1 MKKNFSFFYKLV
13 NKIFFNTPL
22 FTIVYP
28 LAYPSIFSYKN
39 LFINF
44 LFFTKKKKLKKSI
57 NYFYKIFFKFF
68 IDLLKILYSPLI
80 LIIYFSKYRFIQLDH
95 SQIGTLCLH
104 INTMSKF
111 HYLKNHKPIICMPR
125 SVDKFF
131 IIGVFKNLNIIHN
144 TFVNILLL
152 PLIHCDVISC
162 PSYITDYFTNSKL
175 EKIGKN
181 FTTQILKDYEKKI
194 NKNLFELSDEYA
206 NRMNKHFFENFK
218 NIDLEK
224 IIILHARDYD
234 YLATSYLRCADIKNY
249 IPAINYIL
257 EKGYSVIRLTNNKTK
272 NLKIKGKYYELNT
285 DISQNRHLQYYLIS
299 KCKGF
304 IGCSSGAN
312 AIGHIFDVPNLS
324 VNLFY
329 LSTYSIKHNDIFIF
343 KKIKEFDGTYMNYKD
358 LFITRFF
365 ETYGLSLYNL
375 EKAKIKV
382 IENTPDEILEATKEF
397 IYINQD
403 NSIKK
408 FSNLQKNFK
417 DSIPKTSDYSFS
429 EGRVSKYFIEKH
441 SKLF

>member
-1 MKKNFSFFYKLV
+1 MKNNLFFFYTLI

-28 LAYPSIFSYKN
+28 SAYPSIFSYKN
-39 LFINF
+39 LLSNFI
-44 LFFTKKKKLKKSI
+44 FFTKKKKLKASI
-57 NYFYKIFFKFF
+57 NHFYKICFKVF

-104 INTMSKF
+104 INAMSKY
-111 HYLKNHKPIICMPR
+111 HYLKNHKPIICLPS

-131 IIGVFKNLNIIHN
+131 IIGVFKNLKIIDN

-152 PLIHCDVISC
+152 PLIHCDLISC
-162 PSYITDYFTNSKL
+162 PPYITDYFTNSKL
-175 EKIGKN
+175 EKIGNN
-181 FTTQILKDYEKKI
+181 FITQILKDYEKKI
-194 NKNLFELSDEYA
+194 NKNLFELNEEYEDK
-206 NRMNKHFFENFK
+206 MHKYFFENFK

-224 IIILHARDYD
+224 IIILHARDHNYF
-234 YLATSYLRCADIKNY
+234 ATSYIRCADIKNY
-249 IPAINYIL
+249 IPSINYIL
-257 EKGYSVIRLTNNKTK
+257 EKGYSVIRLTNNKTQ
-272 NLKIKGKYYELNT
+272 NLKIKGKYLELNT
-285 DISQNRHLQYYLIS
+285 DISKNRHLQYYLIS

-304 IGCSSGAN
+304 LGCSSGAN
-312 AIGHIFDVPNLS
+312 AIGNIFDVPNLS

-329 LSTYSIKHNDIFIF
+329 LSTYSIKHNDVYIF
-343 KKIKEFDGTYMNYKD
+343 KKIKNSKGVYMNYKD
-358 LFITRFF
+358 LFSERFF
-365 ETYGLSLYNL
+365 ETFGLSIHNL

-382 IENTPDEILEATKEF
+382 IENTSDEILEATKEF

-403 NSIKK
+403 HSIKK

-429 EGRVSKYFIEKH
+429 EARISNYFIEKH